1 MCTNSVLRPDRKGWG
16 GELQCFCLLRI
27 QKTFLHY
34 YSRLVSRNEKLHYQ
48 KRRRKMKSLETLI
61 QKQAVITENTVR
73 LLPQWTWVVNC
84 ALFWSWGPVIC
95 MHSTLQIPKQPS
107 IVFTTSTYAKHIL
120 VLQTITDLWI
130 MCLKCHS
137 LSMVPGCHIEMNC
150 FQRLPLKSAFR
161 GRKLLKDSCG
171 LNAQKSDMVAM
182 T

>member
-1 MCTNSVLRPDRKGWG
+1 MCTNSVLRPDRKCWG
-16 GELQCFCLLRI
+16 GELQCFCLLWI

-61 QKQAVITENTVR
+61 QKPAVITEKTVKQ
-73 LLPQWTWVVNC
+73 LPQWTC
-84 ALFWSWGPVIC
+84 AFFCSHQWLF
-95 MHSTLQIPKQPS
+95 
-107 IVFTTSTYAKHIL
+107 
-120 VLQTITDLWI
+120 LQTIADLWI

-150 FQRLPLKSAFR
+150 FQRVSLKSAFR
-161 GRKLLKDSCG
+161 GRKFFKDSCV
-171 LNAQKSDMVAM
+171 LHAQKSDIAAM